1 MAFSSSRIL
10 LGLFLLCSSSV
21 VRYVHAQFL
30 SPDFYNSSCP
40 GLVSIVQ
47 EEMRSAVAAESRMGA
62 SVLRLFYHDC
72 FVSGCDASVLLDDT
86 PAFAGEKNAIPN
98 AQSLRGYEVIDGIK
112 EKVEAACPAI
122 VSCADILALAAR
134 EGTILLGGP
143 SWMVQLGRRDAT
155 TASQSAANKEL
166 PSPSATLNGLISLF
180 VSKGFSAQDMTALSG
195 AHTLGFA
202 RCVNFRSRLYGDAD
216 VDPAFAA
223 QRRQSCPAASGF
235 GDDNWEPL
243 DAQSP
248 AGFDSAY
255 YQNLMLRQGLL
266 RSDQELFNG
275 GSQDSV
281 VTMYSNNAA
290 AFRNDFAAAME
301 KMAGMSPMT
310 WPSGQI
316 RLNCRRVN

>member
-1 MAFSSSRIL
+1 MAFYCSRL
-10 LGLFLLCSSSV
+10 LGLFLLCSSSSV
-21 VRYVHAQFL
+21 VGYVRAQFL

-47 EEMRSAVAAESRMGA
+47 AEMRREVAAESRMGA

-72 FVSGCDASVLLDDT
+72 FVNGCDASVLLDDT
-86 PAFAGEKNAIPN
+86 QAFAGEKNAGPN
-98 AQSLRGYEVIDGIK
+98 ARSLRGYDVIDGIK
-112 EKVEAACPAI
+112 AKVEATCAAI
-122 VSCADILALAAR
+122 VSCADILALAAL
-134 EGTILLGGP
+134 EGTVLLGGP
-143 SWMVQLGRRDAT
+143 SWRVQLGRRDAT
-155 TASQSAANKEL
+155 TASQSAANREL
-166 PSPSATLNGLISLF
+166 PSPSATLNDLISLF
-180 VSKGFSAQDMTALSG
+180 VSKGFSAQEMTALSG
-195 AHTLGFA
+195 AHTLGSA
-202 RCVNFRSRLYGDAD
+202 RCVNFRSHVYGDAD

-223 QRRQSCPAASGF
+223 KRLRNCPAVTGF

-248 AGFDSAY
+248 AGFDTAY

-281 VTMYSNNAA
+281 VKMYSSNAA

-301 KMAGMSPMT
+301 KMAAMSPLT
-310 WPSGQI
+310 WPNGQI